1 VDAEGDS
8 VNPGV
13 PDPFVPTKVVMLCA
27 GSVYMNEPPETPIA
41 VCCANIP
48 LAEVSYGVTELRVS
62 PEVAKVT
69 VLAELFELIA
79 TISDVPLPV

>member
-1 VDAEGDS
+1 
-8 VNPGV
+8 
-13 PDPFVPTKVVMLCA
+13 M
-27 GSVYMNEPPETPIA
+27 
-41 VCCANIP
+41 P
-48 LAEVSYGVTELRVS
+48 LAEVSYGVTEVNVS